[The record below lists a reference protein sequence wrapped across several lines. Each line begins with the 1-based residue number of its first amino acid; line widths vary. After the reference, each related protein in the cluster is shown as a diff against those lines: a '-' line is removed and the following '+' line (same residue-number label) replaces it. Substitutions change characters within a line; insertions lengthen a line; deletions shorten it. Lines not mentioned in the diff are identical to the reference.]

1 MPNYCNN
8 NLTIKGDAKPMH
20 EFYEF
25 VGPLEQNFSM
35 ENLCPIPIELEQTD
49 SPAKFIANNTKE
61 IKLASG
67 KIVQVQVNSFNK
79 TEQEYLAHM
88 QYLNDKYG
96 CDNWYDWCN
105 ANWGCKWDI
114 YGLSIDSQ
122 TDEELCVSYETPWRP
137 NSDFIAFLGTKFQN
151 LEFELEYYEPDMEF
165 AGKFLVKG
173 GTFKDIAIPI
183 NKVVFAKNEDDEHY
197 TFFDFDNDDDM
208 EECQNFDD
216 YEIVD
221 ILGEDW
227 EKAIS
232 IAEYD
237 YNKDNVTNWGAFEE
251 YLKTK
256 LLINQANWSVLEE
269 YFKTNLLNNNANWS
283 VLEEYLKAYL
293 LNNNSKNGL

>member
-1 MPNYCNN
+1 
-8 NLTIKGDAKPMH
+8 MH

-35 ENLCPIPIELEQTD
+35 QNLCPMPIDLEQTV
-49 SPAKFIANNTKE
+49 SPSRFNANSTKE
-61 IKLASG
+61 IKLKNG
-67 KIVQVQVNSFNK
+67 KTKQVQVNKNNQ

-88 QYLNDKYG
+88 QYLIDKYG
-96 CDNWYDWCN
+96 YDNWYDWCLD
-105 ANWGCKWDI
+105 NWGCKWDI
-114 YGLSIDSQ
+114 YGLSIDYQ
-122 TDEELCVSYETPWRP
+122 TDEKLCVSYETPWRP
-137 NSDFIAFLGTKFQN
+137 NYDFIAFLGTKFQK
-151 LEFELEYYEPDMEF
+151 LEFELEYYEPGMCF
-165 AGKFLVKG
+165 AGILYVQNQSYN
-173 GTFKDIAIPI
+173 DIAIPI
-183 NKVVFAKNEDDEHY
+183 NKIAFAKNEEDEHY
-197 TFFDFDNDDDM
+197 TFFDFDNEDNID
-208 EECQNFDD
+208 ECQNFDD

-256 LLINQANWSVLEE
+256 LLNNNANLSVLVECL
-269 YFKTNLLNNNANWS
+269 KTKLLNNNVNWS
-283 VLEEYLKAYL
+283 ILEEYLKIFL